1 MKGLPPKKQ
10 SSVRSNFKNT
20 FEPFPADEKSKQRW
34 KKSDWQI
41 HKKKQSVYQSPI
53 PSISEDPNEEEK
65 GGDSEMKTIFDVIFI
80 GNVQDGEAEGEEEN
94 QLTAAATSAL
104 FSLKADRGS
113 LEARYQIWGTEKKKY
128 TNTEI

>member
-1 MKGLPPKKQ
+1 MTDSQ
-10 SSVRSNFKNT
+10 
-20 FEPFPADEKSKQRW
+20 
-34 KKSDWQI
+34 
-41 HKKKQSVYQSPI
+41 KKQSVYQSPI

-113 LEARYQIWGTEKKKY
+113 LEARYQI
-128 TNTEI
+128 